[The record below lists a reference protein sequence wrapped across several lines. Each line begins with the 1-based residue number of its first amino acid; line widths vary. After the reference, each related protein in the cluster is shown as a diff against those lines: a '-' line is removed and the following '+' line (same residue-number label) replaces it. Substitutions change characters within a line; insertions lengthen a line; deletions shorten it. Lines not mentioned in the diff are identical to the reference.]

1 MVTAGQQQYLAPGA
15 MPILKEVRIVGNP
28 WKMLA
33 LTGIGFA
40 LAAYPVY
47 QHSKQAD
54 KGNMY
59 AASKKKARADKLA
72 WMESDEMPV
81 K

>member
-1 MVTAGQQQYLAPGA
+1 
-15 MPILKEVRIVGNP
+15 MPFVKEVRYAGNP

-33 LTGIGFA
+33 LTTIG
-40 LAAYPVY
+40 LAIGAYPVY
-47 QHSKQAD
+47 KHSQAPD

-72 WMESDEMPV
+72 WMESDEMPA

>member
-1 MVTAGQQQYLAPGA
+1 
-15 MPILKEVRIVGNP
+15 MPFVKEVRLAGNP

-33 LTGIGFA
+33 LTGLGLA

-47 QHSKQAD
+47 KHSQAPSAQRD
-54 KGNMY
+54 MY

-72 WMESDEMPV
+72 WMESDEMPE